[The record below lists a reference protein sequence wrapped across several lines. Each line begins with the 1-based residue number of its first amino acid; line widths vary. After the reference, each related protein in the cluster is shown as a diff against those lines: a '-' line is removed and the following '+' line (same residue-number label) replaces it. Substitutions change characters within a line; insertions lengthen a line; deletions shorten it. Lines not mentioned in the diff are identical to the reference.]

1 MKGLFVTRSITAL
14 CIKCHYAECRDLF
27 VMLNAVML
35 SIVLLS
41 VVLLSVVLLNVILL
55 SVVLLSVVL
64 LNVVLLSVVVPFSL
78 IISHSFYS
86 W

>member
-1 MKGLFVTRSITAL
+1 MTFSITTLSMKGLFVTRSITAL

-41 VVLLSVVLLNVILL
+41 VVLLSVVA
-55 SVVLLSVVL
+55 
-64 LNVVLLSVVVPFSL
+64 PFSL